1 MADKQANKL
10 FTFLSLYIAQSVPM
24 SLFSTLLPVLMRQE
38 NFSLTA
44 IGMLQLI
51 KLPWILKFL
60 WAPVV
65 DRKTSDL
72 ATYKRWIFSSEIVYA
87 VLIFMLAFLDLKA
100 NFPVVLC
107 LIIVSFIAS
116 GTQDIATDALT
127 TLSFPKKD
135 RGRANS
141 MQSMG
146 SFIGSLVGGGLLLV
160 HYKLMGWTGLLL
172 GLSAFVLLMLIPL
185 FLYRDHTFIS
195 RAGRI
200 PISMKDLYLFFRQ
213 RRIGSHLTFL
223 FLFNSGLIGTLTMLK
238 PWMVDL
244 GYPIA
249 DIGFMFSVFGSLC
262 GCLGSYVSGHIIR
275 RWGRGHAA
283 TLFATFV
290 LCTTLL
296 FVFVSL
302 MENVGDIALYIVI
315 FCLWFSYGLST
326 VLIYTVAMDYVR
338 VGREGTDFTL
348 QIVILHFS
356 SMIVAVGSGKLAD
369 CVGYSNLFLVEVGLS
384 LISLLFIW
392 FYFRKI
398 LRI

>member
-146 SFIGSLVGGGLLLV
+146 SFIGSLVGGGVLLV
-160 HYKLMGWTGLLL
+160 DYKLMW
-172 GLSAFVLLMLIPL
+172 
-185 FLYRDHTFIS
+185 
-195 RAGRI
+195 
-200 PISMKDLYLFFRQ
+200 
-213 RRIGSHLTFL
+213 
-223 FLFNSGLIGTLTMLK
+223 
-238 PWMVDL
+238 
-244 GYPIA
+244 
-249 DIGFMFSVFGSLC
+249 
-262 GCLGSYVSGHIIR
+262 
-275 RWGRGHAA
+275 
-283 TLFATFV
+283 
-290 LCTTLL
+290 
-296 FVFVSL
+296 
-302 MENVGDIALYIVI
+302 
-315 FCLWFSYGLST
+315 
-326 VLIYTVAMDYVR
+326 
-338 VGREGTDFTL
+338 
-348 QIVILHFS
+348 
-356 SMIVAVGSGKLAD
+356 
-369 CVGYSNLFLVEVGLS
+369 
-384 LISLLFIW
+384 
-392 FYFRKI
+392 
-398 LRI
+398 